1 MAILDAELEHIS
13 GINFPLR
20 LVQSR
25 LRAETIS
32 LRCSRLSVLFSS
44 LNIYR
49 YALVLC
55 NVVLR

>member
-13 GINFPLR
+13 GINFPLP

-32 LRCSRLSVLFSS
+32 LQGFRLSVLFSS
-44 LNIYR
+44 LN
-49 YALVLC
+49 V
-55 NVVLR
+55 

>member
-32 LRCSRLSVLFSS
+32 LQGFRLSVLFSL
-44 LNIYR
+44 LNI
-49 YALVLC
+49 
-55 NVVLR
+55 